1 MPWCPKCK
9 NEYREGFTVCTDCGT
24 PLVSTYEEADETLFA
39 TGSPENMQDL
49 KKFLEIANIH
59 CEIRENRGD
68 NASDLYDLV
77 IRSKDEQK
85 AVQALRVLASQA
97 ALKAREKAP
106 GQAVVSGESTAQSNS
121 AESGES
127 DAIELPKASVYTEQ
141 AAIAGMSSDDKP
153 ADSEET
159 EDRDGDA
166 PAYIPNTAGVYH
178 TKTDK
183 AKDFRSS
190 AWVMLIVGIAGLI
203 LVGLIQF
210 GVVDIDLGNLTMLK
224 IVTSIMFV
232 IFIIIGIKSFG
243 SAKKY
248 DREAVEEQELTDTL
262 CKWCDENLTA
272 EQIDAGIDTDRVS
285 EEMLY
290 FPRTAKM
297 KMMISRVYLN
307 VNPTLLDHIVEQYY
321 KKIYEGE
328 E

>member
-77 IRSKDEQK
+77 IRSKNEQK

-97 ALKAREKAP
+97 ALKARQKAP
-106 GQAVVSGESTAQSNS
+106 DQTTDG
-121 AESGES
+121 S
-127 DAIELPKASVYTEQ
+127 DSIELPKASDYTEQ
-141 AAIAGMSSDDKP
+141 AAIAGMSSDEKP

-159 EDRDGDA
+159 EDRDEDA

>member
-39 TGSPENMQDL
+39 TGSAENMKDL
-49 KKFLEIANIH
+49 KKFLEVADIH
-59 CEIRENRGD
+59 CEIRENRGSG
-68 NASDLYDLV
+68 NAEGLYDIV

-106 GQAVVSGESTAQSNS
+106 DQTAD
-121 AESGES
+121 ES
-127 DAIELPKASVYTEQ
+127 DVIELPKEPIYTEQ
-141 AAIAGMSSDDKP
+141 EEAVGLASDGKM

-159 EDRDGDA
+159 EEPVA
-166 PAYIPNTAGVYH
+166 PVCLPNTAGVYH

-224 IVTSIMFV
+224 IVTSIMFL
-232 IFIIIGIKSFG
+232 IFIIVGIKSFG
-243 SAKKY
+243 SARKY
-248 DREAVEEQELTDTL
+248 DREAEEEQELTDTL

-272 EQIDAGIDTDRVS
+272 EKIDEGIDTDRVS

-297 KMMISRVYLN
+297 KMMITRVYLN